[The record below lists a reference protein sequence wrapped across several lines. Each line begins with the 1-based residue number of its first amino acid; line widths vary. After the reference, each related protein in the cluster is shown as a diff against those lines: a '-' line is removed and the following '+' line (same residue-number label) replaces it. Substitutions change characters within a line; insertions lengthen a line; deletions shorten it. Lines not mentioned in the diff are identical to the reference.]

1 MELLNTQRGGRDRL
15 FSQQSVVDPCDF
27 SMAQYWQHNQ
37 HQFLSH
43 QDVNIQVA
51 HELIPQENDV
61 YPTNALNKHQYM
73 SHKGGHTD
81 IGSIDKL
88 FAQWSTFI
96 QDQPYDQHQLMI
108 D

>member
-1 MELLNTQRGGRDRL
+1 MNHQGGNRDTGGADRL

-73 SHKGGHTD
+73 SHNYVVYLGFNIRIINKT
-81 IGSIDKL
+81 
-88 FAQWSTFI
+88 
-96 QDQPYDQHQLMI
+96 
-108 D
+108 